1 MKERVEVFI
10 GNHTWNND
18 TFEKAKVLRETGEN
32 RFIDDKLFGEFLAFC
47 ERRLDKVISED

>member
-18 TFEKAKVLRETGEN
+18 TFEKARVLRETGEN
-32 RFIDDKLFGEFLAFC
+32 RFIDDKLFDEFLAFC